1 MRTQTQPA
9 AVWLLHI
16 DEHGTPAERPVE
28 LMHYTDNARRHAVV
42 VVLDG
47 PLRNQTI
54 VVEVSE
60 LRAGNVVE

>member
-1 MRTQTQPA
+1 MRTQTEPA
-9 AVWLLHI
+9 AYLLHVS
-16 DEHGTPAERPVE
+16 ESTGPAERPVE
-28 LMHYTDNARRHAVV
+28 LMHYTDVSRRHAVV